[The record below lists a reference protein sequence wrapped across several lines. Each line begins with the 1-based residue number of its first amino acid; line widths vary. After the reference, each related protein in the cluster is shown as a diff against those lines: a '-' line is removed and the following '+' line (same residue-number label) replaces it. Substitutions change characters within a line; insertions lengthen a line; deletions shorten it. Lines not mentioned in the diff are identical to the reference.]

1 MTNDRIHI
9 IYKKI
14 QEHPASPYAVLA
26 AITLLAAALRFYKLG
41 EWSFWID
48 EIYTIIRAV
57 EHFSTLERIL
67 SNLPP
72 TRNWVPISFILTGQL
87 FSFLEINEWSAR
99 LVSVVIG
106 IITIP
111 ILYFPTRKIFGNQ
124 ITLIALL
131 LLAVAPWHIYWSQNA
146 RFYTSVMLLS
156 TLSLFAFYHGIEKN
170 RPVYLLL
177 FYVLFYLA
185 SSERIFAFFIIPIV
199 ICYLFILWIRP
210 MGKPRAL
217 LKKIAYL
224 LFLPLLLFALLEI
237 IRWASGGSP
246 ITIAFLDGFFDQVNT
261 TPIRLSLSIIYRIG
275 VPIFS
280 LGFFCGLYILIRSQ
294 RATLFVVIG
303 AALPI
308 LLLLLLSI
316 FFFAVDRYI
325 FITLFL
331 WLILAAIA
339 INKLF
344 QHANGFAKLL
354 PLGVLSIILITSLS
368 EMVLYYQFQNG
379 NRPKWKEAY
388 AFVEENY
395 LEGDIIYTTRIEVG
409 DYYLPKAEEYDV
421 NSFDPTPLINRKNSN
436 IWFVIDE
443 NTGWVKPEISSW
455 IQKNCLL
462 SRSEEVFLPGKSMS
476 IRIYRCSNLDPVS
489 YRQFWVGMRAQHVP
503 DTLHFVMQ
511 EYEHKAQQ
519 KKAG

>member
-1 MTNDRIHI
+1 MNNERIFI
-9 IYKKI
+9 MYENIKK
-14 QEHPASPYAVLA
+14 HPISPYILLIG
-26 AITLLAAALRFYKLG
+26 ITILAAALRFYKLG
-41 EWSFWID
+41 DWSFWID
-48 EIYTIIRAV
+48 EIYTINRAV
-57 EHFSTLERIL
+57 EHFSTLERML
-67 SNLPP
+67 PNLPP
-72 TRNWVPISFILTGQL
+72 ARNWVPISFILTAQVFNYLGV
-87 FSFLEINEWSAR
+87 SEWSAR
-99 LVSVVIG
+99 LVSVMIG

-111 ILYFPTRKIFGNQ
+111 ILFFPSRKMFGSTV
-124 ITLIALL
+124 TLIALL
-131 LLAVAPWHIYWSQNA
+131 LLAVSPWHIYWSQNA

-185 SSERIFAFFIIPIV
+185 SSERLFAFFIIPIV

-217 LKKIAYL
+217 IKKIAYF
-224 LFLPLLLFALLEI
+224 LFLPIILFALLEI
-237 IRWASGGSP
+237 IRWALGGSP
-246 ITIAFLDGFFDQVNT
+246 ITIAFLDGFFEQVNT

-280 LGFFCGLYILIRSQ
+280 LGFFCGVYILIKPQ

-344 QHANGFAKLL
+344 QHANGFTKLL

-388 AFVEENY
+388 AFVEENFS
-395 LEGDIIYTTRIEVG
+395 EGDIIYTTRTEVG
-409 DYYLPKAEEYDV
+409 NYYFPKAEEYDV
-421 NSFDPTPLINRKNSN
+421 NSFDPNQITKNSSN
-436 IWFVIDE
+436 VWFVIDE

-455 IQKNCLL
+455 ISNNCIPI
-462 SRSEEVFLPGKSMS
+462 RSEEVFLPGKSMS
-476 IRIYRCSNLDPVS
+476 IRIHRCLDFAPS
-489 YRQFWVGMRAQHVP
+489 AFYRQYW
-503 DTLHFVMQ
+503 
-511 EYEHKAQQ
+511 
-519 KKAG
+519 